1 VRKELLHTHTIR
13 QERTHFVEKQ
23 EKASTACTM
32 NNDPR
37 RRLSR
42 PEVTGISAIFNP
54 RKLRRNSTA
63 VTSQLL
69 GATGRHPSVVVTDDN
84 LEVEFGLGPSS
95 CMIASLTGGGSGM
108 ANGPHNQGAGGGG
121 GGGLASGPGPGPGG
135 LGLGSSQ
142 GSSVPLLSDAQL
154 QGANN
159 SIVTIES
166 TLINSSQQLQRGQ
179 DPNAANNNN
188 TNLKPIAK
196 TIATI
201 RRALFSKTA
210 RKVSIHFYKF
220 LS

>member
-1 VRKELLHTHTIR
+1 
-13 QERTHFVEKQ
+13 
-23 EKASTACTM
+23 M

-95 CMIASLTGGGSGM
+95 SMIASLTGGGSGM

-121 GGGLASGPGPGPGG
+121 GGGGLASGPGPGPGG
-135 LGLGSSQ
+135 VNLGGSSQ

-210 RKVSIHFYKF
+210 RKVSI
-220 LS
+220 

>member
-1 VRKELLHTHTIR
+1 
-13 QERTHFVEKQ
+13 
-23 EKASTACTM
+23 M

-42 PEVTGISAIFNP
+42 PEVSGISAIFNP

-84 LEVEFGLGPSS
+84 FEVEFGPSS
-95 CMIASLTGGGSGM
+95 SMIGGGGGM
-108 ANGPHNQGAGGGG
+108 ANGPHNTGGGG
-121 GGGLASGPGPGPGG
+121 GGGSGVGASGLAGG
-135 LGLGSSQ
+135 GVGGGVNIGGSSQ

-154 QGANN
+154 QGGGN

-166 TLINSSQQLQRGQ
+166 TLINSSQQLQRQQ
-179 DPNAANNNN
+179 DPSANNNN

-196 TIATI
+196 TKLHGNPIFIIILLVLAKKLG
-201 RRALFSKTA
+201 R
-210 RKVSIHFYKF
+210 
-220 LS
+220 

>member
-1 VRKELLHTHTIR
+1 
-13 QERTHFVEKQ
+13 
-23 EKASTACTM
+23 M

-95 CMIASLTGGGSGM
+95 SMIASLTGGSGM

-121 GGGLASGPGPGPGG
+121 GLASGPGPGPGG
-135 LGLGSSQ
+135 VNLGVSSQ

-210 RKVSIHFYKF
+210 RKVSVYFF
-220 LS
+220 